1 MLRRREIG
9 ALVVDAISHSASGHH
24 TCPALSLGDPR
35 AGCDASHSS
44 DTPPCPAVTAAT
56 WAVLPVPSRMIG
68 VPRQLDGSMGLAQHM
83 SGSRIRQ

>member
-35 AGCDASHSS
+35 AGCDASHNKGKQNVIRLQKKKRES
-44 DTPPCPAVTAAT
+44 DT
-56 WAVLPVPSRMIG
+56 R
-68 VPRQLDGSMGLAQHM
+68 
-83 SGSRIRQ
+83 